1 MSNSR
6 SPSVEREGTLS
17 DTKKTGS
24 RRDKESAKRRKTEYP
39 TIGSQE
45 LDDGK
50 SIPDWRET
58 MVELVKELKEGN
70 RTMQRFAERQ
80 TSDGILAASEGWNN
94 ATLGRIRQKDIIAA
108 EDGTNMRSFLNLVE
122 REFKNSGV
130 PIEEWGELLGKYV
143 TGKAL
148 VFVKF
153 LQQSGV
159 DMSDWKEVRK
169 RLCDRFCSLTRKE
182 MVKML
187 KKNTWTGNYFEYIT
201 RFTDIVALGTH
212 IPLEELVLWFFTLI
226 PPEIGER
233 ISAEG
238 TRKFRDWH
246 EAAVALRA
254 WAEPL
259 EAWRAARI
267 KSQQEFMASDD
278 EEAGMEGSVLTNGKT
293 APPVRKGGPAEE
305 GNVRRCYECTGKGH
319 VGRECPLRNGV
330 PRRSGEICSK

>member
-1 MSNSR
+1 
-6 SPSVEREGTLS
+6 
-17 DTKKTGS
+17 
-24 RRDKESAKRRKTEYP
+24 
-39 TIGSQE
+39 
-45 LDDGK
+45 
-50 SIPDWRET
+50 
-58 MVELVKELKEGN
+58 
-70 RTMQRFAERQ
+70 
-80 TSDGILAASEGWNN
+80 
-94 ATLGRIRQKDIIAA
+94 
-108 EDGTNMRSFLNLVE
+108 
-122 REFKNSGV
+122 
-130 PIEEWGELLGKYV
+130 
-143 TGKAL
+143 
-148 VFVKF
+148 
-153 LQQSGV
+153 
-159 DMSDWKEVRK
+159 
-169 RLCDRFCSLTRKE
+169 

-187 KKNTWTGNYFEYIT
+187 KKNTWTGNYSEYIT

-212 IPLEELVLWFFTLI
+212 TPPEELVLWFFTLI

-267 KSQQEFMASDD
+267 KSLQEFMASDD

-319 VGRECPLRNGV
+319 FGRECPLRNGV
-330 PRRSGEICSK
+330 PRRSGEICSKCEGKDNYARECVRPPRSPSGRQAGRDSGTDIAVAGSRLNGRA